1 MAGLVVRVAEL
12 IVRVDRRGL
21 LGVLCTVALVVAKGD
36 RVTRPLRR
44 LLLPSSVEQPCGR
57 RADTTDPAD
66 PADPAALHH
75 QHRLAGLGSAPHVGD
90 ALSGQHLS
98 GPHNKPHSS
107 HAATNFKH
115 WFTTSFLQT
124 LPYLVT
130 PSGLEDCQLTS
141 SILWVLKQW

>member
-1 MAGLVVRVAEL
+1 MAGLVVRVAGLVVRLAGL

-21 LGVLCTVALVVAKGD
+21 PAVLCTIALVVAKGD

-44 LLLPSSVEQPCGR
+44 LLLPSSVEQSCGR
-57 RADTTDPAD
+57 RADTI
-66 PADPAALHH
+66 DPAALHH
-75 QHRLAGLGSAPHVGD
+75 QHRLAGLGAAPHVGD

-98 GPHNKPHSS
+98 GPHNKLHSS
-107 HAATNFKH
+107 HAATNSKH

-130 PSGLEDCQLTS
+130 PSGPENCQLTS
-141 SILWVLKQW
+141 SILLVLK